1 MRGPTRRTRQGART
15 MIECWWSGRV
25 LDRYVE
31 ERPATP
37 LVPAERQRLE
47 RHLSVCERCARS
59 AVERRRVLAAL
70 DRLGERRTPPP
81 ASLRRAHDLVRDLT
95 DGDPR

>member
-1 MRGPTRRTRQGART
+1 MTGRMQGPRS
-15 MIECWWSGRV
+15 MLECWWSGRV

-31 ERPATP
+31 QQPATP
-37 LVPAERQRLE
+37 LTPAERDRLE
-47 RHLSVCERCARS
+47 RHLAVCERCATS
-59 AVERRRVLAAL
+59 AAERRRVLAAL
-70 DRLGERRTPPP
+70 DRLGDHHAPPP

>member
-1 MRGPTRRTRQGART
+1 MPCRGVGAAQGDRDRL
-15 MIECWWSGRV
+15 ERLEGKPV

-31 ERPATP
+31 QRPATP
-37 LVPAERQRLE
+37 LTPAERDRLE
-47 RHLSVCERCARS
+47 RHLAVCERCATS
-59 AVERRRVLAAL
+59 AAERRRVLAAL
-70 DRLGERRTPPP
+70 DRLGEHHAPPP